1 MAAKPEDARRV
12 IAAAADVLAV
22 ARQCGLAVIH
32 LKLSLSAHPRARQ
45 QGMTQPFWRA
55 MHELAETDRLTPG
68 RPSTVDGDNIQRFT
82 RHRNHAYAQGDY
94 VIDNKKRLDCF
105 FGTDLHQLPQA
116 LAATTLCLMGIT
128 TNTCVLKA
136 AFTAFKSRL
145 SRGRFVGLRRQ
156 HVRGRPAR
164 PRPPERSA
172 QPRLGAVKQSVP
184 RNNFGDERHDRRLSA
199 RTLPLSA

>member
-116 LAATTLCLMGIT
+116 LATHDVVPDGHHYQYLCAQGGLYRLQISIIAWSFCRTASPACTGK
-128 TNTCVLKA
+128 TC
-136 AFTAFKSRL
+136 TSSPSR
-145 SRGRFVGLRRQ
+145 
-156 HVRGRPAR
+156 
-164 PRPPERSA
+164 
-172 QPRLGAVKQSVP
+172 
-184 RNNFGDERHDRRLSA
+184 
-199 RTLPLSA
+199 T